1 MIKACVIC
9 GAEIESINRRLTCSK
24 ECSKMLKAQGA
35 NERKKRHRPAGQNM
49 KEIERICVEAKQ
61 AGMSYGNYVAII
73 DKGGKSHEC

>member
-1 MIKACVIC
+1 
-9 GAEIESINRRLTCSK
+9 
-24 ECSKMLKAQGA
+24 MLKAQGA